1 MKLRLTIDGKK
12 KVFDVRAEEMLLDVL
27 RRKGHGGVKR
37 GCQKGDCGACGV
49 LIDGGLF
56 NSCLVPAMT
65 VDGKTIITIEGI
77 GSSIK
82 PHTLQKIFL
91 EEGAVQCGFCT
102 PGMVLAA
109 KALLARKPDPS
120 EEEIKTA
127 LDGNLCRCTGYVKI
141 IEAVKKAA
149 KIMRGYSDE

>member
-1 MKLRLTIDGKK
+1 MLNLTIDGKK
-12 KVFDVRAEEMLLDVL
+12 KIFNVRAEDMLLDVL
-27 RRKGHGGVKR
+27 RREGHDGVKR

-49 LIDGGLF
+49 LIDGALF
-56 NSCLVPAMT
+56 NSCLVPAMS
-65 VDGKTIITIEGI
+65 VDGKTITTIEGI
-77 GSSIK
+77 GSSMN
-82 PHTLQKIFL
+82 PHTLQEIFL
-91 EEGAVQCGFCT
+91 QEGAVQCGFCT

-109 KALLARKPDPS
+109 KALLDKKTDPA

-149 KIMRGYSDE
+149 KIMRRDDHE